1 MVGLSEIKS
10 LNQKVKNSDI
20 KRILESNLFVFKE
33 NIKILTNFTLD
44 KSLDEVISQDNLN
57 NVILK
62 EMNKGDFKEI
72 EEVDEESSSLVNSLF
87 ITKVG

>member
-1 MVGLSEIKS
+1 M
-10 LNQKVKNSDI
+10 
-20 KRILESNLFVFKE
+20 FVFKE
-33 NIKILTNFTLD
+33 NVKILTSFTLD

-57 NVILK
+57 NVILH

-72 EEVDEESSSLVNSLF
+72 EEVDEESSSLVSSLF